1 MNFRLTPWANS
12 DNRNQIQTWGQL
24 DDFVWDGTKV
34 LKVAASYQIGSYV
47 GMPGLAV
54 GISGIQGWAMKNPGR
69 GNTSAN
75 EIDLSLTYDVKEGA
89 LKGVGFGI
97 FPARLRT
104 NGFYGKSDRNDV
116 KLIASYSKTF

>member
-1 MNFRLTPWANS
+1 M
-12 DNRNQIQTWGQL
+12 
-24 DDFVWDGTKV
+24 
-34 LKVAASYQIGSYV
+34 LKAEASYQIGSYV

-54 GISGIQGWAMKNPGR
+54 GISGIRGWAIRNPGR

-75 EIDLSLTYDVKEGA
+75 EIDLSLTYDVKEGP
-89 LKGVGFGI
+89 LKGVGVGI

-104 NGFYGKSDRNDV
+104 DGFYGKSDRNDV